1 MTPRLPQPAQA
12 RIPHLEILDDSP
24 DGARIVELYAGAVA
38 SGRTRTLRL
47 LGRKHAARI
56 IHTLL
61 GYEVQSSY
69 RRIQCP
75 DLVTARYLRLFSEL
89 GFRSIRL
96 PYDPTVTARV
106 IPELEAAVENLENR
120 VRALFPR
127 DPRLGAYVLRRVYAI
142 LRRRIRALPV

>member
-1 MTPRLPQPAQA
+1 MTTPPPHPARA
-12 RIPHLEILDDSP
+12 KIPHLEILDDSP
-24 DGARIVELYAGAVA
+24 EGARIVQLYTGEVLA
-38 SGRTRTLRL
+38 GRTRTLRL
-47 LGRKHAARI
+47 LGRKHSARI

-69 RRIQCP
+69 KRIQCP

-106 IPELEAAVENLENR
+106 IPELEAAALTLERR
-120 VRALFPR
+120 VRALFPG
-127 DPRLGAYVLRRVYAI
+127 DPKLGGYVLRRVYAI
-142 LRRRIRALPV
+142 LRRRIRALSA